1 MFCPDAP
8 RGLWSSVGWLVTG
21 GGRGRARAMAHGRRA
36 AETQRRAAH
45 KLLNS
50 PHLSLFT
57 SAAPF
62 HLGNLTPDPARM
74 PRWSFNPDTCESP
87 LGRATATIP
96 QS

>member
-1 MFCPDAP
+1 MREKLISMLCPVAP
-8 RGLWSSVGWLVTG
+8 RVLWSSVGWLVTG

-57 SAAPF
+57 PAALFTSVTSP
-62 HLGNLTPDPARM
+62 LTRRACRAGRLTPTPV
-74 PRWSFNPDTCESP
+74 NHH
-87 LGRATATIP
+87 
-96 QS
+96 